1 MMTCSTLTDQ
11 LALIY
16 RQQLDFVSR
25 PFGGRAGHLCRELET
40 MLGLGVLIF
49 DNIRHRHLS
58 WYANV
63 DANHIAYDIEDA
75 QAFADEYQ
83 RWMAATQHWI
93 TQIEQLQ
100 QEGIDVARAFEIQKL
115 YDDLKLVDLDVR
127 ELASRYQKL
136 EQGGGI
142 EAGEFFASL
151 RNHESE

>member
-16 RQQLDFVSR
+16 QQQLDFVSR
-25 PFGGRAGHLCRELET
+25 PFGGRASHLWRELET
-40 MLGLGVLIF
+40 MLGLGILIC

-63 DANHIAYDIEDA
+63 EANHIAYDIEDA
-75 QAFADEYQ
+75 QAFAHEYQ
-83 RWMAATQHWI
+83 WWMAATQHWI

-100 QEGIDVARAFEIQKL
+100 QEGFDVAHACEIQKL
-115 YDDLKLVDLDVR
+115 YDDLKLVNLDVR
-127 ELASRYQKL
+127 ELVSRYEEL
-136 EQGGGI
+136 ERGGGI
-142 EAGEFFASL
+142 EASEFFASL